1 MQKKQ
6 NKTKQMNVLR
16 LLIKCNS
23 QSRVDFEQ
31 RMDDFVLTPPQV
43 KNQGFICFNDQQ
55 NHALLLK

>member
-31 RMDDFVLTPPQV
+31 R
-43 KNQGFICFNDQQ
+43 NG
-55 NHALLLK
+55 